1 MFSAFLRKKSLH
13 DVQIVVVW
21 KADRKIAWLEGQ
33 KASEVALCVFVSGFM
48 APPSG
53 RKHYCHQPSKIRFKN
68 AYFIKNFQSTN
79 IFLKTSKYVWLYS
92 SHWEYGKCY
101 LQKTTHWFQKY
112 LSMLFL

>member
-21 KADRKIAWLEGQ
+21 KAEREKSVRRPQ
-33 KASEVALCVFVSGFM
+33 SSRSCSVFVSGFM

-53 RKHYCHQPSKIRFKN
+53 RKQYCHQRSKIRFKN

-79 IFLKTSKYVWLYS
+79 IYLKISKYAWLYS
-92 SHWEYGKCY
+92 SHWEYSKRY
-101 LQKTTHWFQKY
+101 LQKPKHWFQKY
-112 LSMLFL
+112 LSILFL